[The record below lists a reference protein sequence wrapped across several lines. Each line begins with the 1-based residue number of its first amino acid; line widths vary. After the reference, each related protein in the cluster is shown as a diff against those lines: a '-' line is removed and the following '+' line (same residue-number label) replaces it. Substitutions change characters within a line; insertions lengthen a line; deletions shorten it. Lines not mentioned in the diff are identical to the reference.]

1 MKSII
6 LCVFLTLFY
15 IGTHAQTP
23 ADTAFKPQLNPNG
36 VAIYPCPASSN
47 ITVTSLQDVKIT
59 AYQDA
64 GTITMNDS
72 ETLVTP
78 SVTKVILPS
87 YIQQIRIYD
96 VADVL
101 KKTLNYNNSSNT
113 QVNVDVSNLSAGIYF
128 VETVTNQKTIRK
140 QKIVIAR

>member
-6 LCVFLTLFY
+6 LCAFLTSSSLLVN
-15 IGTHAQTP
+15 AQAP

-36 VAIYPCPASSN
+36 VAIYPNIASSN
-47 ITVTSLQDVKIT
+47 ITVTSLQDVKVT

-64 GTITMNDS
+64 ATISMNNT

-78 SVTKVILPS
+78 SITKVIMPS

-96 VADVL
+96 MADVL
-101 KKTLNYNNSSNT
+101 KKTLNYNAVNT
-113 QVNVDVSNLSAGIYF
+113 QVNVDVSNLSSGIYF
-128 VETVTNQKTIRK
+128 VETVTSQKTIRK
-140 QKIVIAR
+140 QKIVIER

>member
-1 MKSII
+1 MRSII
-6 LCVFLTLFY
+6 LCAFLTLFY
-15 IGTHAQTP
+15 LNVDAQTP

-36 VAIYPCPASSN
+36 VAIYPSIASGN
-47 ITVTSLQDVKIT
+47 ITVTSLQDVKVT

-64 GTITMNDS
+64 GTISMNNS

-78 SVTKVILPS
+78 SITKVILPS
-87 YIQQIRIYD
+87 YIQQIKIYD
-96 VADVL
+96 TADVL
-101 KKTLNYNNSSNT
+101 KKTLTYNNSSNT

-140 QKIVIAR
+140 QKIVITR

>member
-6 LCVFLTLFY
+6 LCAFLTSSYLLVN
-15 IGTHAQTP
+15 AQAP
-23 ADTAFKPQLNPNG
+23 VDTAFKPQLNPNG
-36 VAIYPCPASSN
+36 VAIYPNIASSN
-47 ITVTSLQDVKIT
+47 ITVTSLQDVKVT

-64 GTITMNDS
+64 ATISMNNT

-78 SVTKVILPS
+78 SITKVILPS
-87 YIQQIRIYD
+87 YIQQIKIYD
-96 VADVL
+96 MADVL
-101 KKTLNYNNSSNT
+101 KKTLNYNNSVNT

-140 QKIVIAR
+140 QKIVIER

>member
-1 MKSII
+1 MKSIV
-6 LCVFLTLFY
+6 LCAFLTLFY
-15 IGTHAQTP
+15 LVANAQTP
-23 ADTAFKPQLNPNG
+23 ADTVFKSNC
-36 VAIYPCPASSN
+36 VAIYPATASTN
-47 ITVTSLQDVKIT
+47 ITVTSLQDVKVT

-64 GTITMNDS
+64 GSITMNNV

-78 SVTKVILPS
+78 SVTKTILPT

-96 VADVL
+96 GTDVL
-101 KKTLNYNNSSNT
+101 RKTLSYNNSSNT

>member
-1 MKSII
+1 MKSITG
-6 LCVFLTLFY
+6 CAFLTLFY
-15 IGTHAQTP
+15 VGTYAQAP

-36 VAIYPCPASSN
+36 VAIYPSIASSN

-64 GTITMNDS
+64 ATISMNNS

-78 SVTKVILPS
+78 SITKVILPS
-87 YIQQIRIYD
+87 YIQQVKIYD
-96 VADVL
+96 MADVL

-128 VETVTNQKTIRK
+128 VETITNQKTIRK
-140 QKIVIAR
+140 QKIVIER

>member
-1 MKSII
+1 MRSII
-6 LCVFLTLFY
+6 LCAFLTSSYF
-15 IGTHAQTP
+15 TVNAQAP
-23 ADTAFKPQLNPNG
+23 VDTAFKPQLNSNG
-36 VAIYPCPASSN
+36 VAIYPSIASRN
-47 ITVTSLQDVKIT
+47 ITVTSLQDVKVT

-64 GTITMNDS
+64 GTISMNNS

-78 SVTKVILPS
+78 NITKVILPS

-96 VADVL
+96 MADVL
-101 KKTLNYNNSSNT
+101 KKTLNYNNSVNT